1 MKFFFLNSFYNKT
14 VFNYREERAWEN
26 FSALKLSFRV
36 GRWIFHRKV
45 HRTSSN
51 CPSRLQSSSTFERL
65 RGVEVVER
73 ELEKSF
79 NEETSFG
86 NEPLERFP

>member
-1 MKFFFLNSFYNKT
+1 MRKLFSIKTIVSRGQMNLSSKSSPYKFQLPVASPKFVDF
-14 VFNYREERAWEN
+14 
-26 FSALKLSFRV
+26 
-36 GRWIFHRKV
+36 
-45 HRTSSN
+45 RTS
-51 CPSRLQSSSTFERL
+51 